1 MKVRCIKLTN
11 AFGEPVF
18 DTKGNPAQSD
28 GWLTVGKDYH
38 VLEVLLDSG
47 EWSLRIMNDEGGTPA
62 LFPLANF
69 EIVSPRI
76 SPTWI
81 VRWGENG
88 YFELTPEA
96 WQLMNFGNSIS
107 IRTLG
112 HGAFLKMKMKE
123 IKLLLLIHKG
133 G

>member
-11 AFGEPVF
+11 AFGEPVL

-47 EWSLRIMNDEGGTPA
+47 EWKLRIMNDEGHTPA

-96 WQLMNFGNSIS
+96 WAAHEFWDRYFDQDSWARRVFEDERNKI
-107 IRTLG
+107 IT
-112 HGAFLKMKMKE
+112 ADP
-123 IKLLLLIHKG
+123 
-133 G
+133 